1 MTAYL
6 IEFLDGQK
14 REACAF
20 NFSCAK
26 VIAAYQRMTE
36 ENAQTHSELGI
47 DDKKCRL
54 LVKLEEKQ

>member
-1 MTAYL
+1 MSAYL

-14 REACAF
+14 REVNDF

-26 VIAAYQRMTE
+26 VVAAHQRMTDE
-36 ENAQTHSELGI
+36 KAQTHTELGI